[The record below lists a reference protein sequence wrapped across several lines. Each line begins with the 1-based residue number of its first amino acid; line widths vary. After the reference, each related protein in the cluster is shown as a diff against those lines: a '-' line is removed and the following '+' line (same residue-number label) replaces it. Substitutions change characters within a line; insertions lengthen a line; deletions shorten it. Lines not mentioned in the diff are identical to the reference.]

1 MTKSIKEEFDMKK
14 TKRIYALSLAVVSAA
29 ALSLTAMA
37 STNDTED
44 TEEAETAEEDTE
56 FTADPEFAE
65 YLGEIKTCQYF
76 TEDPVDE
83 EDIEIILNAGINA
96 QSGMNRQDWHFTA
109 VTSLDIMEEIGD
121 DMNTPR
127 TTGTDQL
134 SRAMIADAP
143 LVIII
148 SCGEDEDY
156 DAGLATQ
163 AMNSA
168 ALALGYGTKIISS
181 PTSVLNGENQDY
193 YRELLEIPEDMETV
207 GMLLVGTPLDTSDM
221 DPDTITGATSRKDF
235 DEITTI
241 LQ

>member
-1 MTKSIKEEFDMKK
+1 MKK
-14 TKRIYALSLAVVSAA
+14 MKRIFALSLAVVSVA
-29 ALSLTAMA
+29 ALSFTAMA
-37 STNDTED
+37 SSKDADDAGED
-44 TEEAETAEEDTE
+44 EITAEDTE

-83 EDIEIILNAGINA
+83 DDVETILQAGINA

-109 VTSLDIMEEIGD
+109 VASQEIMDEIAD

-207 GMLLVGTPLDTSDM
+207 GMLLVGTPLDTSDL
-221 DPDTITGATSRKDF
+221 DPDTITGATGRKDF
-235 DEITTI
+235 DEIATI